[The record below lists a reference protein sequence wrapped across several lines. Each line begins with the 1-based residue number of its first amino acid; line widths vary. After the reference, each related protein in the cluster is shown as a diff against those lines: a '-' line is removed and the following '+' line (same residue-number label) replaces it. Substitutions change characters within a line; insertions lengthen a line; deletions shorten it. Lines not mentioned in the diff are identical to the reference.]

1 MHAFEDDL
9 TDVSFPPE
17 DRVRELSAIFAA
29 GLLRLSSRPQVLPM
43 AADSEM
49 CTVQRE
55 FSQSAGNPLGF
66 RAKALPDPPTG

>member
-9 TDVSFPPE
+9 TDVSFTPD

-43 AADSEM
+43 AADSGP
-49 CTVQRE
+49 QE
-55 FSQSAGNPLGF
+55 FSQFAKNPLGF
-66 RAKALPDPPTG
+66 RAKPLPDPPTG